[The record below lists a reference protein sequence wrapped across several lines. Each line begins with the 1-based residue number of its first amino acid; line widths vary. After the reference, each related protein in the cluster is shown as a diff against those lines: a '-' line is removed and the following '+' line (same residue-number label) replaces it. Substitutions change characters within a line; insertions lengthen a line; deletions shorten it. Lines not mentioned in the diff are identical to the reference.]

1 MILYKASTR
10 RTEQKTPKSKSVLF
24 SLTAQFTAVA
34 TQCRLLIC
42 VKRQSAHK
50 VEYPEA
56 GWPVSSSLFNLAKYV
71 RASGTQCLQYL
82 VEEKKLL
89 MLWAL
94 ILWRC

>member
-10 RTEQKTPKSKSVLF
+10 RTEVKKTKSKSVLF

-42 VKRQSAHK
+42 VKRQRAHK

-56 GWPVSSSLFNLAKYV
+56 CWV
-71 RASGTQCLQYL
+71 ASQLQS
-82 VEEKKLL
+82 
-89 MLWAL
+89 
-94 ILWRC
+94 IQFS